1 MIKII
6 FILCF
11 VSIQAFGIEDN
22 LYEVKNIK
30 ISLVDIETNLARE
43 IANEKA
49 IAFAFEKVLSWILT
63 NSQYNKLISTEK
75 ITKDLRLGSIPEWD
89 SLAHLNIYFEL
100 QKVFKK
106 KMSIQKA
113 ANVKSVKDWVKLLNN
128 RL

>member
-1 MIKII
+1 MD
-6 FILCF
+6 
-11 VSIQAFGIEDN
+11 E
-22 LYEVKNIK
+22 
-30 ISLVDIETNLARE
+30 
-43 IANEKA
+43 
-49 IAFAFEKVLSWILT
+49 
-63 NSQYNKLISTEK
+63 KLIKDEEVLKVISKVMKIPKKK